1 MFVSEVTK
9 PDVMKTYH
17 LTPLVCTLL
26 FFLVANAQTAG
37 ELNNSTELSS
47 FSCDATTSSFKIQ
60 GTSSL
65 HDWEM
70 TSQACKGTLSI
81 RPGEKSLDF
90 AEITVEVSVNSLK
103 SGKRAM
109 DRKCY
114 DALKSKNHPNILF
127 VLDRVKD
134 LSPKGSSNYEAV
146 FQGNLHIAGVRRPT
160 DIAVRISQKQGKI
173 QIEGSKSLKMSDF
186 EVEPPTALM
195 GTIKTGNDIDI
206 IFNLNFN
213 QL

>member
-1 MFVSEVTK
+1 
-9 PDVMKTYH
+9 MKTYH

-26 FFLVANAQTAG
+26 FFLVANAQPVGEFDKTA
-37 ELNNSTELSS
+37 ELYS

-81 RPGEKSLDF
+81 HPVEQSLNI

-103 SGKRAM
+103 SGKKVM
-109 DRKCY
+109 DKKCY
-114 DALKSKNHPNILF
+114 DALKSEEHPNIVF
-127 VLDRVKD
+127 ILDQVKD
-134 LSPKGSSNYEAV
+134 LTPKGPSNYEAV
-146 FQGNLHIAGVRRPT
+146 FQGTLHIAGVRKPA
-160 DIAVRISQKQGKI
+160 DIAVQISRKENKI
-173 QIEGSKSLKMSDF
+173 QVEGSKSLKMSDF
-186 EVEPPTALM
+186 DVEPPRALM
-195 GTIKTGNDIDI
+195 GTLKTGNDIEI
-206 IFNLNFN
+206 IFNLNFI